1 MNKSANR
8 FKTLSKKGKIIVLAS
23 PSGGGKSTMTKRLLK
38 DFKNI
43 RFSVSATTRKPR
55 EGEKDGVHYHF
66 ISKKDFLEKIDAGEF
81 LEWEEFYNGTYYGT
95 LRQSIE
101 NDLEK
106 GYFTLL
112 DIDVLGAL
120 HVKKIFKESALTIFL
135 APPSLEVLK
144 QRLLARGSETEDS
157 LATRLKR
164 AKDEMNYSDKFDTLI
179 VNDDLE
185 KAYHQLKL
193 IVTNFL
199 NNDAY
204 AD

>member
-1 MNKSANR
+1 
-8 FKTLSKKGKIIVLAS
+8 
-23 PSGGGKSTMTKRLLK
+23 MTKRLLR
-38 DFKNI
+38 DFSSIK
-43 RFSVSATTRKPR
+43 FSVSATTRKPR
-55 EGEKDGVHYHF
+55 EGEVHGKHYFF
-66 ISKKDFLEKIDAGEF
+66 ISKDEFRNKIKAKEF

-120 HVKKIFKESALTIFL
+120 NVKKIFNESALTIFL
-135 APPSLEVLK
+135 APPSLDVLK
-144 QRLLARGSETEDS
+144 QRLLTRGSETNQS
-157 LATRLKR
+157 LSVRLHR
-164 AKDEMNYSDKFDTLI
+164 AKDEMSYSDKFDKLV

-185 KAYHQLKL
+185 KAYKELKT
-193 IVTNFL
+193 IVTNFI
-199 NNDAY
+199 NNDTH